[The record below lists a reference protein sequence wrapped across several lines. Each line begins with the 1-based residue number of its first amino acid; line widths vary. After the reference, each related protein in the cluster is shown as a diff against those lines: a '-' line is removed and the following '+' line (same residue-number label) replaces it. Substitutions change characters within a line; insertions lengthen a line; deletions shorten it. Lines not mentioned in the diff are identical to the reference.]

1 LKDQRE
7 LLKCL
12 VDEQVASQKQYDQVL
27 KRLEL
32 LNVGSDDASMSKAS
46 IESAS
51 VTNSALTLVNTNSL
65 TAEAPISGSELI
77 IPSLPAHLHDRAEE
91 IFDHCRLINA
101 VIEEVNH
108 AQYKI
113 DLGIRYRTQELI
125 LDSHYN
131 EWAHEIENRHRGPC
145 RIEGEQYGFLAH
157 APQLVSTSETCLE
170 LCSYRSRNAIGLAKP
185 PLSQRQSSIKK
196 SQLGSTRRH
205 LPAKEAYL
213 FVLQGRQRN
222 EQSQWT
228 LSRRRI

>member
-1 LKDQRE
+1 MLTRFSQEALPILKDQRE

-32 LNVGSDDASMSKAS
+32 LNVGSDDVSLSKAS
-46 IESAS
+46 IETAS
-51 VTNSALTLVNTNSL
+51 VTNSAFTLVNTNFQPVGNFEK
-65 TAEAPISGSELI
+65 TGSELI

-91 IFDHCRLINA
+91 IFDHCRLINT

-131 EWAHEIENRHRGPC
+131 EWAHEIENQARSSYKP
-145 RIEGEQYGFLAH
+145 EGEPYGFLAH
-157 APQLVSTSETCLE
+157 APQLVSLTQLCL
-170 LCSYRSRNAIGLAKP
+170 
-185 PLSQRQSSIKK
+185 
-196 SQLGSTRRH
+196 
-205 LPAKEAYL
+205 
-213 FVLQGRQRN
+213 
-222 EQSQWT
+222 
-228 LSRRRI
+228 